1 VVKLYFLDSSAL
13 IKRYVREDGSA
24 WIKNITNPAALNPLM
39 VARIT
44 WVEVLS
50 GFARLQR
57 EGIFTTTVL
66 ADTINDFYYDW
77 DIQYQVVELDWSL
90 TQVAGQLVQKH
101 PLRAYDSV
109 QLATALKL
117 QATFA
122 RFTNVQFV
130 FVSADRRLL
139 TVAQAVGLLIDNPI
153 NYS

>member
-1 VVKLYFLDSSAL
+1 MKLYFLDSSAL
-13 IKRYVREDGSA
+13 IKRYVHEDGAA
-24 WIKNITNPAALNPLM
+24 WIKNITNPAALNPLL

-57 EGIFTTTVL
+57 EGIFTTTAL

-90 TQVAGQLVQKH
+90 AQVAGQLVQKH

-130 FVSADRRLL
+130 FVSADKRLL
-139 TVAQAVGLLIDNPI
+139 VVAQAEGLSVDDPN
-153 NYS
+153 NYP